1 MPDVSSD
8 PRRTGRQPATSREA
22 ISHVGLELFVE
33 RGFDATTVDDI
44 ARAAG
49 IGRRTFFRY
58 FASKNDVPWG
68 DFDGLLHGMRAHL
81 ATACSDVPLWP
92 GLRDAVVEFNHFP
105 ATEAPIHRRRMELI
119 LRVPAL
125 VAHSTLRYDAWR
137 QVIAEHAGRRLGQPT
152 DALEPQA
159 IGWTCLGVALAA
171 YERWLATPDGDLG
184 ALLREAF
191 AVLERSFTGAGGAA
205 ATPGGSAATARA

>member
-1 MPDVSSD
+1 MN
-8 PRRTGRQPATSREA
+8 PATERDSAHVGQRSGRLPSTSTA
-22 ISHVGLELFVE
+22 ALSHVGLELFIA
-33 RGFDATTVDDI
+33 RGFEATTVDDI
-44 ARAAG
+44 AAAAG

-68 DFDGLLHGMRAHL
+68 DFDGLLQRMRDHL
-81 ATACSDVPLWP
+81 RGVPDDVALWP
-92 GLRDAVVEFNHFP
+92 GLRDAVVEFNRFP
-105 ATEAPIHRRRMELI
+105 AAEAPIHRRRMELI

-137 QVIAEHAGRRLGQPT
+137 QVIADHAAERLGQPA

-171 YERWLATPDGDLG
+171 YDQWLARDDADLG
-184 ALLREAF
+184 ALLIQAF
-191 AVLERSFTGAGGAA
+191 TVLQRSFE
-205 ATPGGSAATARA
+205 R